1 MWELPLIFVSGLL
14 ASTHCLGMCGPIV
27 ATLGVGASSWRQ
39 IMGRQCA
46 YHLGRICT
54 YSALGAILA
63 FGGWRLVERFPGLT
77 VLPACLAVIA
87 GILLCGEGLFAAGLI
102 RQPAIGSTRMPCL
115 IASPVAG
122 LLVRRSAFGAF
133 LAGVV
138 TGFFPCGLLYAFLAT
153 AASTANMAHG
163 ALVMAAFG
171 LGAVPMLLATA
182 LGARFVRGPSRKFVY
197 RLAAYCV
204 VVTGLVCITRGAT
217 SLVNSEESPTIAV
230 HPVGERISSSPS
242 HESAWCR

>member
-1 MWELPLIFVSGLL
+1 MWELPLIFVYGLL
-14 ASTHCLGMCGPIV
+14 ASAHCFGMCGPIV

-39 IMGRQCA
+39 IMGRQCG
-46 YHLGRICT
+46 YHAGRICT

-63 FGGWRLVERFPGLT
+63 FGGWRIAERFPGLT
-77 VLPACLAVIA
+77 ILPACLAVIA

-102 RQPAIGSTRMPCL
+102 RHPAIGSRRMPCL
-115 IASPVAG
+115 LASPVAG
-122 LLVRRSAFGAF
+122 LLVRRSALGAF

-171 LGAVPMLLATA
+171 FGAVPMLLATA
-182 LGARFVRGPSRKFVY
+182 LGATFVRGPARKYVY
-197 RLAAYCV
+197 RLAACCV
-204 VVTGLVCITRGAT
+204 VLTGLVCITRGVT
-217 SLVNSEESPTIAV
+217 SLAHPAESSTIAAQ
-230 HPVGERISSSPS
+230 PESEPPS
-242 HESAWCR
+242 ALQAHESLWCR